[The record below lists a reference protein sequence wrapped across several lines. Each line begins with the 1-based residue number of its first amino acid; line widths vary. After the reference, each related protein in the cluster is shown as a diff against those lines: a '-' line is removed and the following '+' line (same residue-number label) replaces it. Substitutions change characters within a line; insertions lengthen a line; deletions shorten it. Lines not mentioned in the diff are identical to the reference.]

1 MNAKQDQSPHWNTI
15 AFSNGSRATSGEF
28 RLLCKPQRFWTEDA
42 TAAACSFGSTI
53 EDPDQCQVAY
63 DALRNKFAHPARRG
77 LVQGH
82 WSNLP
87 VGCSQQFQGSF
98 VNAYHD
104 QSPHFN
110 TYGNPNPTRSTSG
123 EFVNICKE
131 PSYWMATTKL
141 CPKGLEIKDQFVCK
155 AAYEHLR
162 NEFTYIAKRGLV
174 TGSWAGVPPHCSV
187 QQAGSFVTSNG
198 DSSPHFNSNVH
209 AHGSRSQ
216 SGEFR
221 PLCLPGK
228 YFMPT
233 PGASNCPG
241 GTGIATQEECQQA
254 YDSFGQYWTHPAK
267 RGMVAGSWYEVP
279 KQCSIQYQ
287 HAFVNAYSDQS
298 PHWNTHGSASGSRGA
313 SSEFVPI
320 CKAA

>member
-1 MNAKQDQSPHWNTI
+1 
-15 AFSNGSRATSGEF
+15 
-28 RLLCKPQRFWTEDA
+28 
-42 TAAACSFGSTI
+42 
-53 EDPDQCQVAY
+53 
-63 DALRNKFAHPARRG
+63 
-77 LVQGH
+77 
-82 WSNLP
+82 
-87 VGCSQQFQGSF
+87 
-98 VNAYHD
+98 
-104 QSPHFN
+104 
-110 TYGNPNPTRSTSG
+110 
-123 EFVNICKE
+123 
-131 PSYWMATTKL
+131 MATTKL

-228 YFMPT
+228 YFMPA